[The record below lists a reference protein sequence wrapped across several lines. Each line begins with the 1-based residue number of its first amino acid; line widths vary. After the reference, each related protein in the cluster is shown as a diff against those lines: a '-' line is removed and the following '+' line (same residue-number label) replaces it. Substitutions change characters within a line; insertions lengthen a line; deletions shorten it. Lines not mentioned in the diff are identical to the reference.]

1 MQAVV
6 RVHGELQ
13 GIDREAACVVLIWQ
27 ERSTTGRVYTRG
39 KIVDEPSDLPEGP
52 YTLFLGGHAVP
63 TRKFDGC
70 WMLSFL
76 PQGMNLEQAA

>member
-1 MQAVV
+1 MLKGLDQ
-6 RVHGELQ
+6 
-13 GIDREAACVVLIWQ
+13 EANCVLTIWM
-27 ERSTTGRVYTRG
+27 ERSSTGRVFTRC

-52 YTLFLGGHAVP
+52 YTLFFAGHELP

-76 PQGMNLEQAA
+76 PPWVKLEQAA